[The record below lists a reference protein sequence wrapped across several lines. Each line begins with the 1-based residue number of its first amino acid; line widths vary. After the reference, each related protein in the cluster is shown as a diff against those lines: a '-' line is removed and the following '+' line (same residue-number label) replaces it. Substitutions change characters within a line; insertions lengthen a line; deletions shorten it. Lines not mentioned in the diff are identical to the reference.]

1 MLFGA
6 TETDNNLLSSSTVN
20 ISNISTHCRAMCM
33 QLSSG
38 WDSARLLIMKLKI
51 TKSNDSTISS
61 QKILCPE
68 LPSPRLYF
76 SFSLLQPS
84 FPSPSL
90 ASYISLSLSPCSPP
104 LLALQQTEWH
114 HQPRLRCSKTQ
125 CARVCMCARGG
136 MPEINIPTTKV
147 LRYGLLH
154 LKDQHFNKRS
164 IVCVCV
170 WDDS

>member
-6 TETDNNLLSSSTVN
+6 TETDNNLLSSSTVK

-114 HQPRLRCSKTQ
+114 HQPRRWTAVFENS
-125 CARVCMCARGG
+125 MCACVYVCKR
-136 MPEINIPTTKV
+136 
-147 LRYGLLH
+147 RH
-154 LKDQHFNKRS
+154 AWDQHPDHKGPPLRTTTPKGSTF
-164 IVCVCV
+164 
-170 WDDS
+170 